1 MALLIS
7 KSETALL
14 TIEGTS
20 IGLDSVYVRLDLA
33 SNQNGINMHSA
44 LYYYVDKA
52 AFDSGSEVVSI
63 TGMESVYYLE
73 ADQEAGESQTIL
85 VASEKIKAALEE
97 AGYAVEIVDL

>member
-20 IGLDSVYVRLDLA
+20 IGLDSVYVRLDLSA
-33 SNQNGINMHSA
+33 NQNGINMHSA
-44 LYYYVDKA
+44 LYYYVDKT

-63 TGMESVYYLE
+63 AGMESAYYLE
-73 ADQEAGESQTIL
+73 ADQEVGESQTIL

-97 AGYAVEIVDL
+97 AGYVVKIVDL